1 MPADRRA
8 RQDLRPEKSWRYA
21 MVLPLCPDTK
31 TTVRDPVSMP
41 ADRNKQE
48 ARMITWQL
56 LGWMMHAER
65 SGYRLRVSASV
76 PPSCS
81 VQGGVLFSPY
91 GAEQGITHLALED
104 GIHSFGEAET
114 TWQRGPHAKSLQQ
127 PEINVYSNKGCS
139 RKLGFMA
146 AFSHRGPEDQMEED
160 DKKLLDD
167 KPLMEDG
174 IEQSKD
180 KQKQRLTAQEK
191 MQASL
196 LRRDLSQVDQLHE
209 EKDLFIQKTRGE
221 LRACRRRMELLVKQQ
236 ESVAAEMAAER
247 AANNMAAMGRLEAA
261 SQRLCSELKNEWDL
275 QARMMAVLQ
284 QSESALWQIEVQEGQ
299 LEDARKSA
307 QEEAAAAR
315 RGLQERAAK
324 QLDREMGASEKAEQ
338 NRLLRAR
345 RCVHLQKELG
355 LRQQKL
361 VEEAQKNHRKALKF
375 LKASL
380 GRIRE
385 QEQKE
390 ELETREHMR
399 RRMDAVLALKN
410 SISANRETLRKFQA
424 WGQTKRELA
433 EQQAQAE
440 KKAIL
445 AQGGDAFK
453 HLCHQRRRQELE
465 AQNRAFEEEQ
475 KRRKQEIVSRL
486 LKEEAVEDRR
496 RPRPEPP
503 RPAGQRSLRDQ
514 TWSYVA
520 TVCDGQNAEAPP
532 CCPLENKSRFY
543 QSSLLLTAISS
554 ESVQGDGSSLSG
566 EDTLAWPEIPGLWKE
581 DYKPFQVSKEDV
593 DRKPVGG
600 TKMDKDILAR
610 TMQRLRSGVIHKQV
624 ASGRE
629 FRGCP
634 FNSKPK
640 FIHFKDFDVGKVYK
654 KKITLINAT
663 YTINYCKLVG
673 VDEGLQDFIHV
684 E

>member
-1 MPADRRA
+1 
-8 RQDLRPEKSWRYA
+8 
-21 MVLPLCPDTK
+21 
-31 TTVRDPVSMP
+31 
-41 ADRNKQE
+41 
-48 ARMITWQL
+48 
-56 LGWMMHAER
+56 
-65 SGYRLRVSASV
+65 
-76 PPSCS
+76 
-81 VQGGVLFSPY
+81 
-91 GAEQGITHLALED
+91 
-104 GIHSFGEAET
+104 
-114 TWQRGPHAKSLQQ
+114 
-127 PEINVYSNKGCS
+127 
-139 RKLGFMA
+139 
-146 AFSHRGPEDQMEED
+146 MEED
-160 DKKLLDD
+160 EKLLDD
-167 KPLMEDG
+167 KPLVEDG

-180 KQKQRLTAQEK
+180 KQKLRLTAQEK
-191 MQASL
+191 MQASRMCRA
-196 LRRDLSQVDQLHE
+196 LRHLDQLHE

-261 SQRLCSELKNEWDL
+261 LQRLCSELENERDL
-275 QARMMAVLQ
+275 QARMTAVLQ
-284 QSESALWQIEVQEGQ
+284 QNESALWQIEVQEGQ

-324 QLDREMGASEKAEQ
+324 QLHREMGASRKAER

-361 VEEAQKNHRKALKF
+361 VEEAQKNHRKALRF

-380 GRIRE
+380 GKIRE

-424 WGQTKRELA
+424 WGQAQTELA
-433 EQQAQAE
+433 EQKAQAE

-465 AQNRAFEEEQ
+465 AQNRMSPVFLPQ
-475 KRRKQEIVSRL
+475 LQEN
-486 LKEEAVEDRR
+486 
-496 RPRPEPP
+496 RPR
-503 RPAGQRSLRDQ
+503 S
-514 TWSYVA
+514 
-520 TVCDGQNAEAPP
+520 
-532 CCPLENKSRFY
+532 Y
-543 QSSLLLTAISS
+543 QSSPLLTAISS
-554 ESVQGDGSSLSG
+554 ESVQGDGSSLG
-566 EDTLAWPEIPGLWKE
+566 GEEDTLAWPEIPGLWKE
-581 DYKPFQVSKEDV
+581 DYKPFQVAKEDV

-610 TMQRLRSGVIHKQV
+610 TVQRLRSGLIHKQV

-673 VDEGLQDFIHV
+673 VEESLRDFLHV